1 MYVCVEEP
9 EAITLSSEAVLRYYR
24 GTIEAPLRYV
34 GDGCRE
40 HYEWILAPVLHNI
53 PDRALVFWY
62 RYYENFL

>member
-40 HYEWILAPVLHNI
+40 HYE
-53 PDRALVFWY
+53 
-62 RYYENFL
+62 